1 MPKLRNGRNGMLDL
15 QKANMFKRISAAIFD
30 FIILVT
36 LAVGLMWGASSL
48 LNYKS
53 YAEKLKD
60 RRDYY
65 SEKFGVDLGISAKEY
80 EKLTDEEKELYETAS
95 KEYGEDKESRY
106 TYQMMFNL
114 ILIIV
119 TFPVLLSF
127 LILEFMIPLI
137 LKNGQTLGKKIFG
150 IAVMRK
156 DGIRVNGV
164 LMFARTVLGKFTVET
179 MIPLLLLIMMYFG
192 IIGFEGLVVV
202 IGIIFAQFMMLVLT
216 KDRTVLH
223 DKLAQ
228 TVTVDMASQMIFE
241 TTDELVAYKNKLQ
254 AENADKAAY

>member
-1 MPKLRNGRNGMLDL
+1 MLDL
-15 QKANMFKRISAAIFD
+15 QKASVWKRISASIFD
-30 FIILVT
+30 FILLIT
-36 LAVGLMWGASSL
+36 LAVGLMWGASSA

-53 YAEKLKD
+53 YSERLKE
-60 RRDYY
+60 RQEFY
-65 SEKFGVDLGISAKEY
+65 SEKYGVDFNITAKEY
-80 EKLTDEEKELYETAS
+80 EKLTDEDKEAYESAS
-95 KEYGEDKESRY
+95 KEYGEDKEARY
-106 TYQMMFNL
+106 VYQMMFNL

-119 TFPVLLSF
+119 TFPLLISY
-127 LILEFMIPLI
+127 LILEFAVPLI

-179 MIPLLLLIMMYFG
+179 MIPILLIIMLYFG
-192 IIGFEGLVVV
+192 MMGFEGLIIVA
-202 IGIIFAQFMMLVLT
+202 GIIFVQLIMLVLT
-216 KDRTVLH
+216 KDRTVIH

-228 TVTVDMASQMIFE
+228 TVTVDMASQMIFD
-241 TTDELVAYKNKLQ
+241 TTDDLMAYKNKLQ